1 MKLTIAI
8 VTVLVLVHHG
18 IAYHHGNQHIL
29 LAIEMASWQTAFING
44 VILVTPLL
52 GIILLMTPWRLSG
65 AYAVLIG
72 MLGALIFGIVHH
84 YMLTS
89 PDHISHLPS
98 AEPHVH
104 ASFLWTAGTIAIFEG
119 LAAIGAAYLLGFFR
133 TEMNTSSG

>member
-1 MKLTIAI
+1 MKVAIAI

-29 LAIEMASWQTAFING
+29 LAIEMATWQTAFING
-44 VILVTPLL
+44 VILVLPVL
-52 GIILLMTPWRLSG
+52 GIILLMTPWRLPG

-72 MLGALIFGIVHH
+72 MLGALIFGVVHH

-98 AEPHVH
+98 AESHVH
-104 ASFLWTAGTIAIFEG
+104 AAFIWTAGAIAMMEG
-119 LAAIGAAYLLGFFR
+119 LAAMGAAYLLGYFR
-133 TEMNTSSG
+133 IKQES